1 LVPHSEIRRYKPLD
15 AGLAIKHHLMHH
27 FLKSFYSYKE
37 GVPTWEVRR
46 TPTLNYWRK
55 KFSAKPVVCH
65 EAEVDFVTIS
75 DGENSDVDNSDKVA
89 AYVIPY
95 HLTTNTDSNIN
106 FIGHLTRFTCNSN
119 QHYEITERVALA
131 ENPVTGELREQS
143 MKMSIHL
150 GGNYNSIYQH
160 VRHVEIPHGDSNL
173 VFVYRVQRMT
183 DGKEMEIVLPAFSVS
198 SSPSDP
204 QSEI

>member
-1 LVPHSEIRRYKPLD
+1 MTFPQNVSSKIKVVFQTPTRFKNWDLVPHSEICRYKPLD

-65 EAEVDFVTIS
+65 EAEVEFIS
-75 DGENSDVDNSDKVA
+75 ISEGENKSDDKSDKVT

-95 HLTTNTDSNIN
+95 HLTTNVSQ
-106 FIGHLTRFTCNSN
+106 L
-119 QHYEITERVALA
+119 VA
-131 ENPVTGELREQS
+131 N
-143 MKMSIHL
+143 
-150 GGNYNSIYQH
+150 
-160 VRHVEIPHGDSNL
+160 
-173 VFVYRVQRMT
+173 
-183 DGKEMEIVLPAFSVS
+183 
-198 SSPSDP
+198 
-204 QSEI
+204 